1 MDRDFDFGA
10 DIMPRLHELAAISES
25 PEHLTRKYLT
35 DEHRRAN
42 DLVQGWMQGAGMAVH
57 QDAVGN
63 IVGRYEGAASGAP
76 ALIIGSHLDTVVMA
90 GKYDGMLGIV
100 SGIECVR
107 SLNARNVRLPFAV
120 EVIGFAD
127 EEGVRFQST
136 YLGSRA
142 LAGTFDLS
150 LLERPDR
157 DGVTMADA
165 MRTFGLDPAKI
176 HEAQRRPEDVAAYIE
191 LHIEQGPA
199 LEGRDLAVGAVTAIA
214 GANRLAVVLEGESG
228 HAGTV
233 PMGLRRDALAAASE
247 CVLAL
252 EEIAAGHKDAVGTV
266 GQLEVS
272 PGASNVIPGSV
283 RFTVDLRAPDDA
295 ARRGMLAEL
304 QAAYRAI
311 AERRRMALRME
322 TVHEAESVACADG
335 IISQIGQA
343 IEDEGIRPFLLPS
356 GAGHDAAAMAALT
369 DVGMIFVRCRGGISH
384 SPDESITERDALAGA
399 RVLLRAIENFAM
411 PG

>member
-1 MDRDFDFGA
+1 MDRDFNFGV

-25 PEHLTRKYLT
+25 PDHLTRRYLT

-42 DLVQGWMQGAGMAVH
+42 DLVRGWMQGAGMAVH

-63 IVGRYEGAASGAP
+63 IVGRYEAASEGAP

-90 GKYDGMLGIV
+90 GRYDGMLGIV

-107 SLNARNVRLPFAV
+107 ALQARGVRLPFAV

-142 LAGTFDLS
+142 LAGTFDLG
-150 LLERPDR
+150 LLARPDK
-157 DGVTMADA
+157 DGITMADA
-165 MRTFGLDPAKI
+165 MRAFGLDPAKI
-176 HEAQRRPEDVAAYIE
+176 HEAQRRPDEVAGYIE

-214 GANRLAVVLEGESG
+214 GANRLAVVIEGESG

-252 EEIAAGHKDAVGTV
+252 EEIAAKRKDAVGTV
-266 GQLEVS
+266 GQLEAS

-295 ARRGMLAEL
+295 TRQAMLTEL
-304 QAAYRAI
+304 EAAYGAI
-311 AERRRMALRME
+311 AERRRITLRME
-322 TVHEAESVACADG
+322 TVHEAESVACAAG
-335 IISQIGQA
+335 IISQISQA
-343 IEDEGIRPFLLPS
+343 IEDEGIAPFALPS

-369 DVGMIFVRCRGGISH
+369 DVGMIFVRCKGGISH
-384 SPDESITERDALAGA
+384 SPDESITEQDAVTGA

-411 PG
+411 PS